1 MDFIIFV
8 LTLLVLYNWERLQ
21 ACFARVHLAWQFLF
35 HALNILI
42 AWSMPMLQLLGTAME
57 DDGDE
62 GDDSARTYGFET
74 GANSFTSKPTHAI
87 DCSNAPVRSALPPLT
102 KAEMEAL
109 DRVYGVRALRRAKQ
123 HAARCKRLAAEQ
135 EAMRRAATF
144 ESLCWSAH
152 EWEVFDTR
160 MALLS
165 QLQETAS
172 RREEEARQEADEE
185 KKATA
190 AVVTAL
196 RQRCENDTAAATLNA
211 PPSIPPITPPE
222 SPTAVPT
229 AAVSSSVITP
239 SSPVAA
245 VPLITL
251 PPSPPTTPAS
261 SPPATPLSKRKRSSL
276 GEYDFEASR
285 MPGKCVKTDLGHV
298 KQKVL
303 NLSLEC
309 NDGERLW
316 VGGELM
322 EWSFSPRM
330 GSTSWPPY
338 HPTLQVDDSCMDV
351 SWG

>member
-21 ACFARVHLAWQFLF
+21 ACFARVYLAWQFLF
-35 HALNILI
+35 RALSILI

-62 GDDSARTYGFET
+62 GDDSARTHVFET
-74 GANSFTSKPTHAI
+74 EANTFTSKPTHAT
-87 DCSNAPVRSALPPLT
+87 DRSNAPIRSALPPLT

-172 RREEEARQEADEE
+172 RREEEARQEADDE

-190 AVVTAL
+190 AIVTVLHQA
-196 RQRCENDTAAATLNA
+196 CEDDTAAATPKA
-211 PPSIPPITPPE
+211 SPSTTPITPPE

-229 AAVSSSVITP
+229 AAISSSLITQSP
-239 SSPVAA
+239 PVAA
-245 VPLITL
+245 ALITL
-251 PPSPPTTPAS
+251 PPSPPTTPVS

-285 MPGKCVKTDLGHV
+285 MPGKWVKTDLGHV

-330 GSTSWPPY
+330 SSTSGPPY
-338 HPTLQVDDSCMDV
+338 HPALQVDDSCMDV
-351 SWG
+351 SWV